1 MTKQRVTKFGRPP
14 HLIFSQ
20 KSPSLLGMASLSCEL
35 FFLTLLMAALD
46 IVGWVGCDMN
56 TDDDCLDMAAVTMS

>member
-1 MTKQRVTKFGRPP
+1 
-14 HLIFSQ
+14 
-20 KSPSLLGMASLSCEL
+20 MASLSCERV
-35 FFLTLLMAALD
+35 FLALLMAALD